1 VALSSLPEKDRLKP
15 ILCPETLSPA
25 GRCAAIAAPPP
36 ASIPSPMARI
46 LVIDDDDDLREMIVA
61 ALRFAGHL
69 VAQASSGREGTRLF
83 HSEPTDLV
91 ITDIVMPG
99 QDGIETLMALRK
111 EYQRLPIIAMSGLS
125 RDSPLYLQIAARLG
139 ARRTLAKPFPLEE
152 LLRLT
157 NEVLTEEFAEPPA
170 GDEPR

>member
-1 VALSSLPEKDRLKP
+1 
-15 ILCPETLSPA
+15 
-25 GRCAAIAAPPP
+25 
-36 ASIPSPMARI
+36 MARI
-46 LVIDDDDDLREMIVA
+46 LVIDDDDDLRGMIVT
-61 ALRFAGHL
+61 ALRVAGHL

-99 QDGIETLMALRK
+99 QDGIETLMALRR
-111 EYQRLPIIAMSGLS
+111 EYESLSIIAMSGLS

-139 ARRTLAKPFPLEE
+139 ARRTLAKPFSLEE

-157 NEVLTEEFAEPPA
+157 NEVLTEEFPDALDGNELDTP
-170 GDEPR
+170 